1 MNEHLSEVLAS
12 IQALTRQINIEFGV
26 YATYSERHSGG
37 ATSIRVSIGTGHNG
51 EEYTFHVV
59 EGSDGNGSPGSLERA
74 RDELADYL
82 VEMRRKAA

>member
-26 YATYSERHSGG
+26 YATYTEHLHDGETGVVVTVCSGHDGER
-37 ATSIRVSIGTGHNG
+37 
-51 EEYTFHVV
+51 YTFDRFD
-59 EGSDGNGSPGSLERA
+59 GSVDNIAGKSLERA

-82 VEMRRKAA
+82 VAMRRKAA